1 MFFFFCCCF
10 ALTTFLLIGELF
22 FFRLCNRLLCSYL
35 EPGLTP
41 LERLKLA
48 FAAMFMS
55 EGWFTHLKEV
65 DKKRKDV
72 ERIAK
77 DEEKARVCSERGI
90 TKAQYTQEQREKR
103 KHEKEVKKAETQKQK
118 REAQEHKE
126 ALKAAKK
133 KQKKNASST
142 LMSLPSLGLLPPPA
156 ATKPPP
162 TVAAQFITRTAA
174 AGISFNAWFLLGFMC
189 TLITNDELRRS
200 TPFAPRQLNEQEAE
214 KIFRSVRAVLGGENF
229 TLADF
234 LRRCND
240 FTAHAIIKARHSGVD
255 FVYPHADKAW
265 RWDEKLASDRAV
277 SFLSATLTLED
288 MCQAIESAQKMCVK
302 ELSDLGIDVAA
313 FNDILHLDCSGSD
326 LAELDELDE
335 EQPSVNASA
344 PTAAPEKSVAE
355 DTKEMQM
362 ELEILAEVPF
372 LGYPSHD
379 VDCSLVC

>member
-1 MFFFFCCCF
+1 M
-10 ALTTFLLIGELF
+10 IGELF

-35 EPGLTP
+35 EPGLAP

-55 EGWFTHLKEV
+55 EGWFTHLKEA
-65 DKKRKDV
+65 DKKRKDA

-103 KHEKEVKKAETQKQK
+103 KHEKEVKKAEKQKQK
-118 REAQEHKE
+118 REAQEQKE

-142 LMSLPSLGLLPPPA
+142 LMSLPSLELSPPPPPA

-255 FVYPHADKAW
+255 FVYPQMDKAW
-265 RWDEKLASDRAV
+265 RWDEKQVTDRAV
-277 SFLSATLTLED
+277 SFLPATLTLED
-288 MCQAIESAQKMCVK
+288 LCLAIESAQKMCVK

-313 FNDILHLDCSGSD
+313 FDAVLHLDCSGSD

-335 EQPSVNASA
+335 EQPSVNAAA

-372 LGYPSHD
+372 LGYPFHD
-379 VDCSLVC
+379 VACLLTLLLRV